1 MIFSFCVKEWESF
14 LSNFVLVEDARDHTV
29 PSWIKKSITSK
40 VIALQLNHPEFYS
53 SLQLNDE
60 NLWRQFAS
68 GGGVADVPV
77 NVSEFHRIMVT
88 QIFRPDLLVPTMT
101 KSLSKVLGTS
111 VPCET
116 KPTIQQLVDETK
128 EDEPIVFMTTGET
141 DPSKEIQEFAMT
153 KFGKASKYVEVAI
166 GKGQESQV
174 TQQIRR
180 AAAQSDWICVKNVQL
195 VPNWLK
201 SLNEE
206 LQTLTLGNGFR
217 LWLVCDSIKLF
228 PATLLSKC
236 NKVLYE
242 APNSIKSKVQ
252 RLIQQWRTMLERKR
266 DAKLLKVYIVLFIFN
281 SVLQER
287 RAYVPQGWSASYEF
301 SDADLKTAID
311 IIGWMEKS
319 LSFKMEWTVLKE
331 LYRLIAYGG
340 RISNTQDQQILKA
353 NLDEFFSDKTLA
365 NTWSPLE
372 FRLTIPLSYNVQDY
386 LNALQMLSDADG
398 PEQFGL
404 SSVTIL
410 IKDAVMC
417 RNILRQLRRECF
429 IFDHFQ

>member
-1 MIFSFCVKEWESF
+1 M
-14 LSNFVLVEDARDHTV
+14 LVEDARDHTV
-29 PSWIKKSITSK
+29 PSWIKKSIASK
-40 VIALQLNHPEFYS
+40 VIALRINHSDLYAT
-53 SLQLNDE
+53 LQLDDE

-68 GGGVADVPV
+68 GGGIVDIP
-77 NVSEFHRIMVT
+77 NVSVTEFHRILVT
-88 QIFRPDLLVPTMT
+88 QIFRPDLLVLTMT

-116 KPTIQQLVDETK
+116 KPTIQQLLDETK
-128 EDEPIVFMTTGET
+128 EDEPIVFMTNGET
-141 DPSKEIQEFAMT
+141 DPSKEIQEFAT
-153 KFGKASKYVEVAI
+153 NKFGKPSKYVEVAI
-166 GKGQESQV
+166 GKGQESLV

-195 VPNWLK
+195 VPDWLK
-201 SLNEE
+201 LLSDE
-206 LQTLTLGNGFR
+206 LQSLTLRDGFR
-217 LWLVCDSIKLF
+217 LWLVCDSIKSF
-228 PATLLSKC
+228 PAALLSRC

-287 RAYVPQGWSASYEF
+287 RTYVPQGWSASYEF

-319 LSFKMEWTVLKE
+319 LSFKMEWTVLRE

-340 RISNTQDQQILKA
+340 RISNAQDQQILKA

-372 FRLTIPLSYNVQDY
+372 FRLTIPLSFNVQDY
-386 LNALQMLSDADG
+386 LNALQQLSDTDG

-410 IKDAVMC
+410 IKDTIMC
-417 RNILRQLRRECF
+417 RNILKQLRRKFAC
-429 IFDHFQ
+429 D

>member
-1 MIFSFCVKEWESF
+1 M
-14 LSNFVLVEDARDHTV
+14 LVEDARDHTV
-29 PSWIKKSITSK
+29 PSWIKKSTASK
-40 VIALQLNHPEFYS
+40 VIALKLNHPEFYA
-53 SLQLNDE
+53 SLKLDDE

-68 GGGVADVPV
+68 CDGVAEVPV
-77 NVSEFHRIMVT
+77 NISEFHRILVT
-88 QIFRPDLLVPTMT
+88 QIFRPDLLVLTMT

-111 VPCET
+111 VPCES
-116 KPTIQQLVDETK
+116 KPSIQQLVDETN

-141 DPSKEIQEFAMT
+141 DPSKDIQEFAMT

-166 GKGQESQV
+166 GKGQESHV

-195 VPNWLK
+195 VPHWLK
-201 SLNEE
+201 TLNEE
-206 LQTLTLGNGFR
+206 LQTLKLGNGFR
-217 LWLVCDSIKLF
+217 LWLVCDSIKSF
-228 PATLLSKC
+228 PAALLSKC
-236 NKVLYE
+236 TKVLYE

-252 RLIQQWRTMLERKR
+252 RLIQQWRTILERKR

-340 RISNTQDQQILKA
+340 RISNAQDQQILKA

-365 NTWSPLE
+365 NAWSPLE
-372 FRLTIPLSYNVQDY
+372 FRVTIPLSYNVQDH
-386 LNALQMLSDADG
+386 LNALQMLSDTDG

-404 SSVTIL
+404 SSMTIL
-410 IKDAVMC
+410 IKDTIMC
-417 RNILRQLRRECF
+417 RNILKQLRRK
-429 IFDHFQ
+429 